1 MDLAKKQIYQQLSGE
16 LALSVVAEKQAK
28 QQG

>member
-1 MDLAKKQIYQQLSGE
+1 MDLAEKQIYQQLGGK
-16 LALSVVAEKQAK
+16 LPLSVVAEKQAE